1 MCLSFRIE
9 GGLEIIC
16 GKMTLLGKDFICTCI
31 ILAFAKGNI
40 NVARQQKDS
49 VRVGKD
55 KNCELRKR
63 GSLIVICNVDR

>member
-1 MCLSFRIE
+1 MCLSFRIA

-40 NVARQQKDS
+40 NLARQQNDA

-55 KNCELRKR
+55 NSYLRKR
-63 GSLIVICNVDR
+63 GRVIVICNVDR

>member
-1 MCLSFRIE
+1 MCLSFRIA

-40 NVARQQKDS
+40 NLVRQQNDA

-55 KNCELRKR
+55 N
-63 GSLIVICNVDR
+63 S